1 MLGIVT
7 ITVGQREAEDANERN
22 PQREM
27 AMKPSVADGPE
38 ELPEIIDPL
47 PTSESNLEEL
57 AQPPESQSTDVGFK
71 KVFKFV
77 GLKFTVKKEK
87 NEKSDNV
94 QLVTVK
100 KDEGEGA
107 GDHQEPGREEG
118 ETTPQESE
126 LKQSTELPE
135 ETQNEAQKEAA
146 QSAPDPAPPAEPA
159 PAPKPAAEPGQED
172 QEEKQ
177 EQEPARAPEP
187 ASSPPPS
194 DTSSP
199 FKKFFSQGWAGW
211 RKKTSFR
218 KTKEELLD
226 TSEKK
231 REPEAEKGEA
241 EDKEKPQEDASTQEL
256 AQEGAPPSSAEA
268 RLSAE
273 YEKVELPLEDGA
285 LGSPEERAAP
295 LASEVF
301 DEKVETVAQVHVGPS
316 EKTPEEHT
324 EEPLEPSVPE
334 RPPDSHAEPQEAPKE
349 PVTPPEPS
357 KAEQGTLAK
366 PTELRPE
373 GRTPAAGPPEGI
385 VSEADALAAQE
396 RSKMQGSPLKK
407 LFTSSGLKKLSG
419 KKQKGKRGGGDE
431 EGGDQLPAAALDSP
445 DSAEEPRGESSAS
458 SPEDPEGPTGDL
470 AAATVDAEEGGVSD
484 GERAVKREGVTP
496 WASFKK
502 MVTPKKRVRRP
513 SESDR
518 EEEPEK
524 GKSATLSSTES
535 AVSEAPDEEPKRKV
549 DSSVSWEALIC
560 VGSSKKRARKA
571 SSSDDEGTPKAM
583 AGDGPK
589 PEEAASDDREP
600 TMATATSVPRSAAPD
615 PDHAGTTN
623 PGQGSSSPE
632 QASSP
637 TDGDG
642 VSTWESFKRLVTTR
656 KKSRTR
662 LEEKNE
668 DSAASGPERGA
679 SETDVAK
686 EESWVSIRKLIPGR
700 KKKRADGKPEPA
712 TGPADAADDDS
723 DVPAVV
729 PLSEYD
735 AVEREK
741 LEAQQQG
748 RASEVP
754 PGAPTAVDVPEELSQ
769 TLVHTVV
776 MDVVDGAR
784 AVASASEERAPS
796 WISASVSEPLESTEE
811 DLQVQTTVVLASEM
825 PPEEDTTAVPLPD
838 SQDTSEGEGASEAV
852 TAAEPTEATEASGA
866 EETTEMVSAVS
877 QLGDS
882 PCTTEEATP
891 VQEAEGGLPDQ
902 AELERRTKEV
912 LQAVAA
918 MVGEDELEQVTP
930 LQELRKQEPEEGPQL
945 PTPGAGSA
953 PAPPEQA
960 ELIEPVPDSQM
971 GAMEKPQPG
980 QASAPDSA
988 DTLTDSETNSSTP
1001 VADAEGLGA
1010 LDKVVGMREAQNE
1023 EAVGVATPPKEMPPT
1038 PSGYQLQEEVL
1049 EQSTAA
1055 ETLVEAEKA
1064 IPVETAPSF
1073 PDVVGHQVAGEPRA
1087 EGTRDE
1093 PEAGS
1098 LTLPK
1103 DEDGSFKQEESEPV
1117 LALASLACGEE
1128 TEAKPAPVQEEQ
1140 LAPVTPVSLGAG
1152 PSQAAETPEQS
1163 SESALVPAEAEEVEG
1178 QISKGTVESSESKE
1192 KGAAAVGL
1200 GADVQPTVALPVA
1213 ESAAADK
1220 VIIDL
1225 EEGNQGPVQAR
1236 KPKEGPEST
1245 ASQEESLALLAEG
1258 QQLVQSVL
1266 QTAMELLEAAPEAP
1280 PQCSQAA
1287 LEKEVSPQASAQ
1299 QESPGEPCQEQTHPD
1314 ISQDGREAPEKGSV
1328 MDESS
1333 SRVEEQL
1340 LEEHDLQAQGKR
1352 EELESKAS
1360 VGLGE
1365 GPEEMRTDGQLGGDA
1380 QGPQR
1385 QSPAPREPETEVEE
1399 GSLRASPDTNGPKL
1413 PKKEEAQEAE
1423 FQEESAQRD
1432 PRNEHQAQR
1441 QETAEE
1447 PEQEPERAEP

>member
-1 MLGIVT
+1 
-7 ITVGQREAEDANERN
+7 
-22 PQREM
+22 M

-87 NEKSDNV
+87 SEKSDNV

-118 ETTPQESE
+118 ETAPQESE

-135 ETQNEAQKEAA
+135 ETQKEAA
-146 QSAPDPAPPAEPA
+146 QSTPDPAPPAEPA
-159 PAPKPAAEPGQED
+159 LAPKPAAEPGQED

-177 EQEPARAPEP
+177 EQEPGRAPEP

-231 REPEAEKGEA
+231 REPETEKGEA

-334 RPPDSHAEPQEAPKE
+334 RPLDSHAEPQEAPKE

-431 EGGDQLPAAALDSP
+431 EAGDQLPAAALDSP

-458 SPEDPEGPTGDL
+458 SPEDPEGPAGDL
-470 AAATVDAEEGGVSD
+470 TATTVDAEEGGVSD

-535 AVSEAPDEEPKRKV
+535 ATSEAPDEEPKRKV

-571 SSSDDEGTPKAM
+571 SSSDDEGAPKAM

-589 PEEAASDDREP
+589 PEEGASDDREP
-600 TMATATSVPRSAAPD
+600 TTATATSVPRSAAPD
-615 PDHAGTTN
+615 PDHAGATN

-668 DSAASGPERGA
+668 DSTASGPER
-679 SETDVAK
+679 EPQRLT
-686 EESWVSIRKLIPGR
+686 WPRRNPG
-700 KKKRADGKPEPA
+700 
-712 TGPADAADDDS
+712 
-723 DVPAVV
+723 
-729 PLSEYD
+729 
-735 AVEREK
+735 
-741 LEAQQQG
+741 
-748 RASEVP
+748 
-754 PGAPTAVDVPEELSQ
+754 
-769 TLVHTVV
+769 
-776 MDVVDGAR
+776 
-784 AVASASEERAPS
+784 
-796 WISASVSEPLESTEE
+796 
-811 DLQVQTTVVLASEM
+811 
-825 PPEEDTTAVPLPD
+825 
-838 SQDTSEGEGASEAV
+838 
-852 TAAEPTEATEASGA
+852 
-866 EETTEMVSAVS
+866 
-877 QLGDS
+877 
-882 PCTTEEATP
+882 C
-891 VQEAEGGLPDQ
+891 
-902 AELERRTKEV
+902 
-912 LQAVAA
+912 
-918 MVGEDELEQVTP
+918 
-930 LQELRKQEPEEGPQL
+930 
-945 PTPGAGSA
+945 
-953 PAPPEQA
+953 
-960 ELIEPVPDSQM
+960 
-971 GAMEKPQPG
+971 
-980 QASAPDSA
+980 
-988 DTLTDSETNSSTP
+988 
-1001 VADAEGLGA
+1001 
-1010 LDKVVGMREAQNE
+1010 
-1023 EAVGVATPPKEMPPT
+1023 
-1038 PSGYQLQEEVL
+1038 PSG
-1049 EQSTAA
+1049 S
-1055 ETLVEAEKA
+1055 
-1064 IPVETAPSF
+1064 
-1073 PDVVGHQVAGEPRA
+1073 
-1087 EGTRDE
+1087 
-1093 PEAGS
+1093 
-1098 LTLPK
+1098 
-1103 DEDGSFKQEESEPV
+1103 
-1117 LALASLACGEE
+1117 
-1128 TEAKPAPVQEEQ
+1128 
-1140 LAPVTPVSLGAG
+1140 
-1152 PSQAAETPEQS
+1152 
-1163 SESALVPAEAEEVEG
+1163 
-1178 QISKGTVESSESKE
+1178 
-1192 KGAAAVGL
+1192 
-1200 GADVQPTVALPVA
+1200 
-1213 ESAAADK
+1213 
-1220 VIIDL
+1220 
-1225 EEGNQGPVQAR
+1225 
-1236 KPKEGPEST
+1236 
-1245 ASQEESLALLAEG
+1245 
-1258 QQLVQSVL
+1258 
-1266 QTAMELLEAAPEAP
+1266 
-1280 PQCSQAA
+1280 
-1287 LEKEVSPQASAQ
+1287 
-1299 QESPGEPCQEQTHPD
+1299 
-1314 ISQDGREAPEKGSV
+1314 
-1328 MDESS
+1328 
-1333 SRVEEQL
+1333 
-1340 LEEHDLQAQGKR
+1340 
-1352 EELESKAS
+1352 
-1360 VGLGE
+1360 
-1365 GPEEMRTDGQLGGDA
+1365 
-1380 QGPQR
+1380 
-1385 QSPAPREPETEVEE
+1385 
-1399 GSLRASPDTNGPKL
+1399 
-1413 PKKEEAQEAE
+1413 
-1423 FQEESAQRD
+1423 
-1432 PRNEHQAQR
+1432 
-1441 QETAEE
+1441 
-1447 PEQEPERAEP
+1447 